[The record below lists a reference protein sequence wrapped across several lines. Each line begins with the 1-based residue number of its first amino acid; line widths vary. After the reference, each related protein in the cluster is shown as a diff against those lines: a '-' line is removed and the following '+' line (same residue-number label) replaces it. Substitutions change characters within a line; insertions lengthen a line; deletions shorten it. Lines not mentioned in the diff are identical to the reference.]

1 MKNVF
6 ESGWVCLKQLRKKW
20 VNYLLANFIF
30 LYTPELHFYFIMFYD
45 FNSFPA
51 PVKLPSYLL
60 EYESIQE
67 TSRDE
72 VINVFGKSFQSFPVT
87 PLSKRNIHIGCRER

>member
-1 MKNVF
+1 MLCSQ
-6 ESGWVCLKQLRKKW
+6 EAGRILSL
-20 VNYLLANFIF
+20 LLARAARVPHGHKLSRDVNSF
-30 LYTPELHFYFIMFYD
+30 EMFIMFYD

-60 EYESIQE
+60 EYERIQE
-67 TSRDE
+67 NFSDE

-87 PLSKRNIHIGCRER
+87 PLSKKNIHIGCREC

>member
-1 MKNVF
+1 MPCSQ
-6 ESGWVCLKQLRKKW
+6 EAGRILSL
-20 VNYLLANFIF
+20 LLAWAARVPHGHKLSRDVNSF
-30 LYTPELHFYFIMFYD
+30 EMFIMFYD

-67 TSRDE
+67 TSSDE
-72 VINVFGKSFQSFPVT
+72 VINIFGKSFQSFPVT
-87 PLSKRNIHIGCRER
+87 LSSKRNIHIGCRER

>member
-1 MKNVF
+1 MNSF
-6 ESGWVCLKQLRKKW
+6 EM
-20 VNYLLANFIF
+20 
-30 LYTPELHFYFIMFYD
+30 FIMFYD

-60 EYESIQE
+60 EYESVQE
-67 TSRDE
+67 TSSDE

-87 PLSKRNIHIGCRER
+87 PSSKRNIHIGCRER